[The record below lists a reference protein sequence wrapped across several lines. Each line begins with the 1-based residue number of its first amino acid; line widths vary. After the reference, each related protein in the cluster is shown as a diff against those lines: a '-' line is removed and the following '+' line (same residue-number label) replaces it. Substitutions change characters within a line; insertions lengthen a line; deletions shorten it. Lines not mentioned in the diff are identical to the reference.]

1 MFRMGRGK
9 LDKRPAPIDAAHALA
24 MASLLPSLLEA
35 GKGFLLISAA
45 SFATS
50 FETRAPLRL
59 T

>member
-9 LDKRPAPIDAAHALA
+9 LDKRAAPIDAAHALA
-24 MASLLPSLLEA
+24 MMSLLPSLLEA
-35 GKGFLLISAA
+35 GKGFLFISAA

-50 FETRAPLRL
+50 FGTSTPPTL